1 MQFGQSETQKRGK
14 KNGLSDGKKCM
25 LIFRRLY
32 TGRRKEKIQGTYFKI
47 CALYF
52 KISQTYFLPFQIRV
66 IARQTKTTVFSY
78 TLIQCEN
85 KP

>member
-1 MQFGQSETQKRGK
+1 MQFGQSETQNQGK

-47 CALYF
+47 CALNF
-52 KISQTYFLPFQIRV
+52 KISQTYFMPSANPGKTI
-66 IARQTKTTVFSY
+66 QTETDK
-78 TLIQCEN
+78 

>member
-1 MQFGQSETQKRGK
+1 MQFGQSETQNQGK

-47 CALYF
+47 CALNF
-52 KISQTYFLPFQIRV
+52 FFSPTYFMPSANTGKTIR
-66 IARQTKTTVFSY
+66 TETDK
-78 TLIQCEN
+78 

>member
-32 TGRRKEKIQGTYFKI
+32 TGLRYFMPSAKSGKTIQTETDK
-47 CALYF
+47 
-52 KISQTYFLPFQIRV
+52 
-66 IARQTKTTVFSY
+66 
-78 TLIQCEN
+78 